1 MNSLSPRTKPKTSK
15 DLKAELAALFAE
27 RIQTGLSRHAVSSAS
42 KWATKYRIMKDGPW
56 NFANYPWQVEMHD
69 TKHERCVGQK
79 AAQMGFTE
87 VLLNLAFYCIDILG
101 KDVLYV
107 LPNKTPDAGDFS
119 SARFDGARELSPHLM
134 KLFTNTDNIGHKR
147 AGSANWYIRGSNSKA
162 GLKSLPVSRILMDEV
177 AEFVEENIPL
187 AFERVSGQMESQ
199 IWMVS
204 TPNIEGHGISKYFNQ
219 SDKRS
224 FEFKCPSCTKYIT
237 LKYPESFVIVGESR
251 EDPRI
256 HESHYICYECKAH
269 LPHATKSEWLKTA
282 IWVPQFANREWA
294 GYSVNQMYSPTI
306 KPVQLARAVFGAQLH
321 PAEEVELYNSK
332 LGLSHEAKG
341 ARVSEEDI
349 ENCIKKGI
357 KNRKGDPI
365 YRNSVITMGVDI
377 GRWIHWEVDKWVF
390 DQKINGDMNT
400 RAKCIVVEHG
410 KVKTFE
416 ELDELMSKFSVL
428 SCVID
433 RHPEFRSALDFSKR
447 FPGRVNLCFF
457 ARGVNGRTLVKPKDP
472 QQGET
477 TIAVD
482 RSSWL
487 DLALGRFKN
496 GTISLPIDTH
506 IEYREH
512 VKQPVKT
519 YVKDSDGHPV
529 AKYLTAENQ
538 DDHYA
543 FARLYA
549 EIALSL
555 IGGYSATI
563 EIDEDL

>member
-1 MNSLSPRTKPKTSK
+1 MSSLSLKRTSK
-15 DLKAELAALFAE
+15 DLKNELKALFAE
-27 RIQTGLSRHAVSSAS
+27 RIQTGLSRHSISSAS
-42 KWATKYRIMKDGPW
+42 KWATKYRMMKDGPSS
-56 NFANYPWQVEMHD
+56 FDKYPWQIEMLD
-69 TKHERCVGQK
+69 STHERCVGQK

-87 VLLNLAFYCIDILG
+87 VLLNLAFYCIDFLG

-162 GLKSLPVSRILMDEV
+162 GLKSLPVSRLLMDEV

-204 TPNIEGHGISKYFNQ
+204 TPNIEGHGISKYYNK

-237 LKYPESFVIVGESR
+237 LKYPESLVVVGDSGD
-251 EDPRI
+251 DPRVS
-256 HESHYICYECKAH
+256 ESHYICYECH
-269 LPHATKSEWLKTA
+269 QTLPHETKTEWLKTA
-282 IWVPQFANREWA
+282 IWVPQFKDREWH
-294 GYSVNQMYSPTI
+294 GYTVNQMYSPTI
-306 KPVQLARAVFGAQLH
+306 KPERIARAVFGAQMH

-349 ENCIKKGI
+349 ENAIKRGP
-357 KNRKGDPI
+357 KNRKGDTI
-365 YRNSVITMGVDI
+365 YRNSIITMGVDI
-377 GRWIHWEVDKWVF
+377 GKWIHYEIDKWTFEDSPVA
-390 DQKINGDMNT
+390 DLNT
-400 RAKCIVVEHG
+400 KAKCIVVESG
-410 KVKTFE
+410 KVKTFAE
-416 ELDELMSKFSVL
+416 IDVLMSQFGVIK
-428 SCVID
+428 CVCD
-433 RHPEFRSALDFSKR
+433 RNPEFRTVLEFSRR

-457 ARGVNGRTLVKPKDP
+457 ARGVNGRSIVQPK
-472 QQGET
+472 
-477 TIAVD
+477 TIELNEPTVAVD

-506 IEYREH
+506 IEYREQI
-512 VKQPVKT
+512 KQPVKT
-519 YVKDSDGHPV
+519 YVKDSDGHPI

-538 DDHYA
+538 DDHFA
-543 FARLYA
+543 FSRLYA
-549 EIALSL
+549 EIALAF
-555 IGGYSATI
+555 IGGYSATV
-563 EIDEDL
+563 ELEEDI

>member
-1 MNSLSPRTKPKTSK
+1 MSTPRQKPTIKTSK
-15 DLKAELAALFAE
+15 DLKSELKALFAE
-27 RIQTGLSRHAVSSAS
+27 RIQAGLSRHAISSAS
-42 KWATKYRIMKDGPW
+42 KWATKYRIMKDGAW
-56 NFANYPWQVEMHD
+56 NFKNYPWQIDMHD
-69 TKHERCVGQK
+69 ATDERCVGQK

-87 VLLNLAFYCIDILG
+87 VLLNLAFYSIDILA

-147 AGSANWYIRGSNSKA
+147 AGSANWYIRGSNSRP
-162 GLKSLPVSRILMDEV
+162 GLKSLPVSRLLMDEV
-177 AEFVEENIPL
+177 AEFVEDNIPL

-204 TPNIEGHGISKYFNQ
+204 TPTVEGFGISKYYNK
-219 SDKRS
+219 SDKKT
-224 FEFKCPSCTKYIT
+224 FEFKCPSCSKFIV
-237 LKYPESFVIVGESR
+237 LKFPESFMLIGDDAN
-251 EDPRI
+251 DPRM
-256 HESHYICYECKAH
+256 HDSHYICYECKAK
-269 LPHATKSEWLKTA
+269 LPHETKSDWLSTA
-282 IWVPQFANREWA
+282 IWVPQFQNREWA

-306 KPVQLARAVFGAQLH
+306 KPSRIAEAVFGAQLH

-332 LGLSHEAKG
+332 LGISHEAKG
-341 ARVSEEDI
+341 ARVLEEDI
-349 ENCIKKGI
+349 EAAIKRGP

-377 GRWIHWEVDKWVF
+377 GKWIHYEIDKWVF
-390 DQKINGDMNT
+390 DESPLSDLNT
-400 RAKCIVVEHG
+400 KARCIVVEHG
-410 KVKTFE
+410 KVKTFAE
-416 ELDELMSKFSVL
+416 IDQLMVNFGVIK
-428 SCVID
+428 CVCD
-433 RHPEFRSALDFSKR
+433 RNPEFRTVLDFSRR

-457 ARGVNGRTLVKPKDP
+457 ARGVNGRSIVKPKTIEMDEP
-472 QQGET
+472 

-496 GTISLPIDTH
+496 GRICLPTDVH

-512 VKQPVKT
+512 LKQPVKT
-519 YVKDSDGHPV
+519 YIKDSDGHPV

-549 EIALSL
+549 EIALAFV
-555 IGGYSATI
+555 GGYSATV
-563 EIDEDL
+563 EVDTDM